1 MAIVDTNSDPEGIT
15 FPIPG
20 NDDSAKSINLY
31 CRLISDAA
39 IAGTKESMA
48 LSGLDIKKF
57 ENEDELDI
65 EKAKDSLAEKNN
77 KEKAENKSPR
87 TFKAK
92 KSGPTSNEK
101 PSTDKRYPKKP
112 LTKKPATGSTDSKK
126 DSKKSTESSAKTE
139 SKE

>member
-87 TFKAK
+87 TFKGK
-92 KSGPTSNEK
+92 KSGSDNKEKASTEKKSIKK
-101 PSTDKRYPKKP
+101 PSTKKP
-112 LTKKPATGSTDSKK
+112 VSSTDSKK
-126 DSKKSTESSAKTE
+126 DSKKSTESNAKPE